1 VTITA
6 SSTLAKDEVERMV
19 KEAEAHAGEDR
30 AKREEVELRNQA
42 DHMIYQAEK
51 VMKDNDEKI
60 PADVKAEVTAK
71 LESLKTV
78 AKGND
83 TAALRKE
90 MDEFNESL
98 QKIGE
103 HIYQA
108 AGAAGGASSA
118 SSQPDGHEPGE
129 KKKEEDVVDAD
140 YREVN

>member
-1 VTITA
+1 
-6 SSTLAKDEVERMV
+6 
-19 KEAEAHAGEDR
+19 
-30 AKREEVELRNQA
+30 
-42 DHMIYQAEK
+42 MIHQAEK

-83 TAALRKE
+83 SAALRRE

-103 HIYQA
+103 HIYAQ
-108 AGAAGGASSA
+108 AGAKTGGSGGADGSS
-118 SSQPDGHEPGE
+118 PTEGE
-129 KKKEEDVVDAD
+129 QKKKDEDVVDAD